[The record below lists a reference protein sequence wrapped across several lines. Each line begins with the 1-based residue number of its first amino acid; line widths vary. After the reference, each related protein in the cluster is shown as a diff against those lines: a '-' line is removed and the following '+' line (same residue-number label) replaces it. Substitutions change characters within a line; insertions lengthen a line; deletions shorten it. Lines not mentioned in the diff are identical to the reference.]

1 LLDPQ
6 LSMRFP
12 HDGRF
17 VFGDHTLSA
26 SQVLELLE
34 PQLTS
39 ERQDRIRQTVEG
51 RTCNVATVLE
61 DIYDRGNVSA
71 VLRSA
76 EALGF
81 QCAHV
86 IELGEKF
93 KTSARVSTGADKW
106 LDVRKWKSTKD
117 CVTELK
123 RLGYRIVAT
132 HLDSKAK
139 PIGEIDFTVPT
150 ALVLGN
156 EKDGISKEM
165 IEAADETAIIPMHG
179 FVQSFNISVAGAVSM
194 YHIMRERERALGRNG
209 DLSIEEKLV
218 LRAEFSLRSSK
229 NPERLIEELLARR

>member
-1 LLDPQ
+1 LTNP
-6 LSMRFP
+6 RFP

-17 VFGDHTLSA
+17 VFGEAVLTA
-26 SQVLELLE
+26 SRVLELLE
-34 PQLTS
+34 PQLTT
-39 ERQDRIRQTVEG
+39 ERQERIRHTVQG
-51 RTCNVATVLE
+51 RTCNVVPVLE

-76 EALGF
+76 EALGY

-86 IELGEKF
+86 IEIGEKF
-93 KTSARVSTGADKW
+93 KTSARVTQGADKW
-106 LDVRKWKSTKD
+106 LDVKKWKSTGE
-117 CVTELK
+117 CVAELK

-139 PIGEIDFTVPT
+139 PIGEIDFTKPT

-165 IEAADETAIIPMHG
+165 IDSCDETAIIPMHG
-179 FVQSFNISVAGAVSM
+179 FVQSFNISVAGAVSL
-194 YHIMRERERALGRNG
+194 YHIMRERERALGHHG
-209 DLSIEEKLV
+209 DLTEDEKLI

-229 NPERLIEELLARR
+229 NPERLIEELLARA

>member
-1 LLDPQ
+1 MLD
-6 LSMRFP
+6 SRFP

-17 VFGDHTLSA
+17 VFGDATLTA
-26 SQVLELLE
+26 SEVLELLE
-34 PQLTS
+34 PQLTA
-39 ERQDRIRQTVEG
+39 ERQERIRLTVAG

-93 KTSARVSTGADKW
+93 KSSARVTQGADKW
-106 LDVRKWKSTKD
+106 LDVRKWKSTGE
-117 CVTELK
+117 CVAELK

-139 PIGEIDFTVPT
+139 PIGEIDFTKPT

-165 IEAADETAIIPMHG
+165 IESADETTIIPMHG

-194 YHIMRERERALGRNG
+194 YHIMRERERVLGRSG
-209 DLSIEEKLV
+209 DLTDEEKLV

-229 NPERLIEELLARR
+229 NPERLIEELLARRSK